1 MAISPIWPQ
10 DTARDANGELTFH
23 GITASALVNEYG
35 SPLYVYDLDE
45 VRSRAK
51 HFVKAATRA
60 FSNNT
65 THVSYAAKAFLSK
78 EIARIVTEE
87 GVYVDTCTLGEM
99 KIALAAGVPGRR
111 LVLHGNNKSD
121 DYSHEYEHYRLDQ
134 SDKSLYS
141 RLGFFFVIFR
151 GLFKDRVKRT

>member
-51 HFVKAATRA
+51 HCG
-60 FSNNT
+60 
-65 THVSYAAKAFLSK
+65 
-78 EIARIVTEE
+78 E
-87 GVYVDTCTLGEM
+87 GVPEQGDRAHRDRG
-99 KIALAAGVPGRR
+99 GRVR
-111 LVLHGNNKSD
+111 RHM
-121 DYSHEYEHYRLDQ
+121 HAR
-134 SDKSLYS
+134 
-141 RLGFFFVIFR
+141 
-151 GLFKDRVKRT
+151 